1 MALNVWWGPWVLSNM
16 GVHWCHKAKRAVS
29 PPSTPQPLT
38 CFCLPLA
45 AEVGGGGHWCYF
57 SVYGGKHGTRGRK
70 GWRLR
75 FAEWVSLGFS
85 RETAHERVQSC
96 VLLLYASFPGKQERQ
111 RERERMTKGIIG
123 GEKQL
128 AIHDL
133 DIYWGSIQLWGSKI
147 FPFLPKMGLLHF
159 SSLGFSCSE
168 IKYQQ
173 VFYMVLGKHY
183 FNSYAFIL
191 KYCLVYGN
199 WCWICIYDSNT
210 KYLFKINLFI
220 PLNNELLSLLSNY

>member
-1 MALNVWWGPWVLSNM
+1 MLLLCVRGQAWHKREEGMKVEVCRMGFFEFLQRNSPW
-16 GVHWCHKAKRAVS
+16 
-29 PPSTPQPLT
+29 
-38 CFCLPLA
+38 
-45 AEVGGGGHWCYF
+45 
-57 SVYGGKHGTRGRK
+57 
-70 GWRLR
+70 
-75 FAEWVSLGFS
+75 
-85 RETAHERVQSC
+85 RVQSC

-123 GEKQL
+123 EEKQL

-159 SSLGFSCSE
+159 SSWGFSCSE
-168 IKYQQ
+168 IKYQH

-199 WCWICIYDSNT
+199 WCWICIYDSNM
-210 KYLFKINLFI
+210 KYLFKANLFI